1 MVNLEYGNE
10 VYLED
15 FDVTITQDFLTL
27 EQIEALVNTCLSCE
41 NQLQRDQ
48 IIISSICAVCT
59 DMYNDEEA
67 TYTFEE
73 VLYSG
78 LWATILEN
86 APWLKVAVDIIDRE
100 VAEHN
105 SINKRVMNLVDVLTE
120 KVKELDTKGV
130 AELVAKFEGMIK

>member
-78 LWATILEN
+78 LWTTILEN
-86 APWLKVAVDIIDRE
+86 APWLKVAIDIIDRE

>member
-78 LWATILEN
+78 LWTTILEN
-86 APWLKVAVDIIDRE
+86 APWLKVAIDIIDRE

-105 SINKRVMNLVDVLTE
+105 SINKKVMSLIDTITDKVESVEVDKLIGAVINAIGE
-120 KVKELDTKGV
+120 
-130 AELVAKFEGMIK
+130 

>member
-78 LWATILEN
+78 LWTTILEN

-105 SINKRVMNLVDVLTE
+105 SINKKVMSLIDTITDKVESVEVDKLIGAVINATGE
-120 KVKELDTKGV
+120 
-130 AELVAKFEGMIK
+130 

>member
-78 LWATILEN
+78 LWTTILEN

-105 SINKRVMNLVDVLTE
+105 SINKKVMSLIDTITE
-120 KVKELDTKGV
+120 KVESTEVDKLISAVINAIGE
-130 AELVAKFEGMIK
+130 

>member
-78 LWATILEN
+78 LWTTILEN

-105 SINKRVMNLVDVLTE
+105 SINKKVMSLIDTITDKVESVEVDKLIGAVINAIGE
-120 KVKELDTKGV
+120 
-130 AELVAKFEGMIK
+130 